1 LPARPSRSPDTWLA
15 RRSRGQRTRPAEP
28 PVLRQNPPHTA
39 PSRAPR
45 EDAPA
50 RPSPTVDRA
59 RRVAQP
65 PTQIVSGVRAR
76 LLPFCCPTSGV
87 HRGGQELPRR
97 IAGVVLDPSN
107 HRAAHS
113 PICRHFENGSDGTRT
128 RDLRRDRPL
137 RGSLGGRRRAGD
149 PSDHAAFPA
158 VLERF
163 ARLSGAVPGAC
174 CPIAARGAPLESC
187 VHPLCAR
194 QARP

>member
-1 LPARPSRSPDTWLA
+1 MPVGFETGVRIHRWMQLIAGEALPVAGYLASTEEPWTANASR
-15 RRSRGQRTRPAEP
+15 RTA
-28 PVLRQNPPHTA
+28 VLRQNPPHAA

-137 RGSLGGRRRAGD
+137 RGIARWTTEGRGSL
-149 PSDHAAFPA
+149 
-158 VLERF
+158 
-163 ARLSGAVPGAC
+163 
-174 CPIAARGAPLESC
+174 
-187 VHPLCAR
+187 
-194 QARP
+194 